1 MSLQEDR
8 KRYSKQPLD
17 WFVKARKKMGLPLN
31 GSNLSTPEE
40 ASKFVQILVSAYP
53 PYQRQGDHEVYVKML
68 ADACT
73 GVPLPIL
80 REMVRPKV
88 GLLGKSRWLPSVS
101 EVVDWIEGY
110 QRKFKVTAGEPLT
123 PVHEEKFYDRN
134 GKLIPGKKFT
144 EPVTKEEREAHADRL
159 NALSAAIR
167 GATKAAQAPFKAV
180 TVQDSC
186 TKEERDKMLMDSL
199 HNLEMH
205 REENAQN
212 G

>member
-1 MSLQEDR
+1 MR
-8 KRYSKQPLD
+8 
-17 WFVKARKKMGLPLN
+17 
-31 GSNLSTPEE
+31 
-40 ASKFVQILVSAYP
+40 
-53 PYQRQGDHEVYVKML
+53 ML

-101 EVVDWIEGY
+101 DVVDWIEGY
-110 QRKFKVTAGEPLT
+110 QRKFKVTVGEPLA
-123 PVHEEKFYDRN
+123 PLHKEKFYDRN
-134 GKLIPGKKFT
+134 GKLIPGKTFT
-144 EPVTKEEREAHADRL
+144 EPLTKEEREAHADRL

-167 GATKAAQAPFKAV
+167 RATNATQAPFRAV
-180 TVQDSC
+180 VVQDSC
-186 TKEERDKMLMDSL
+186 TKEERDKMLLDSL
-199 HNLEMH
+199 NNLKMY